1 MEDGSLIAGL
11 IRKKAEITAQ
21 VEALQ
26 RQLRQLIMDAD
37 SIDGAICIPNPAI
50 DLTDTRP
57 RTVPRS
63 HVAFLGEVRRTTL
76 NMLRETGLALTIKD
90 IAFRVMTERKLSVSD
105 VRLVRLIEKV
115 GSGLRRLRR
124 RGSVQ
129 SEKDR
134 GRSLRWTLVQAEG
147 G

>member
-1 MEDGSLIAGL
+1 MENDNLIAGL
-11 IRKKAEITAQ
+11 IRKKSEITAQ

-26 RQLRQLIMDAD
+26 IQLRQLIMDAD
-37 SIDGAICIPNPAI
+37 NIDGAIRIFNPDI
-50 DLTDTRP
+50 DLADIRP

-90 IAFRVMTERKLSVSD
+90 IALRVMTERKLNISD
-105 VRLVRLIEKV
+105 ARLVRLIEKKV
-115 GSGLRRLRR
+115 GSCLRSLRS
-124 RGSVQ
+124 RGVVQ

-134 GRSLRWTLVQAEG
+134 GSYLRWKPV
-147 G
+147 

>member
-1 MEDGSLIAGL
+1 MENDNLIAGL
-11 IRKKAEITAQ
+11 IRKKSEITAQ

-26 RQLRQLIMDAD
+26 IQLRQLIMDAD
-37 SIDGAICIPNPAI
+37 NIDGAIHIFNPDI
-50 DLTDTRP
+50 DLTDIRP

-90 IAFRVMTERKLSVSD
+90 IALRVMTERKLSISD
-105 VRLVRLIEKV
+105 ARLVRLIEKKV
-115 GSGLRRLRR
+115 GSCLRSLRS
-124 RGSVQ
+124 RGIVQ

-134 GRSLRWTLVQAEG
+134 GSYLRRKLT
-147 G
+147 

>member
-1 MEDGSLIAGL
+1 MENDNLVAGL

-26 RQLRQLIMDAD
+26 IQLRQLIMDAD
-37 SIDGAICIPNPAI
+37 NIDGAIRIFNPEI
-50 DLTDTRP
+50 DLADIRP

-76 NMLRETGLALTIKD
+76 NMLWETGLALTIKD
-90 IAFRVMTERKLSVSD
+90 IAFRVMAERKLSVSD
-105 VRLVRLIEKV
+105 ARLVRLIEKKV
-115 GSGLRRLRR
+115 GSCLRSLRS
-124 RGSVQ
+124 RGVVQ

-134 GRSLRWTLVQAEG
+134 GSYLRWKLV
-147 G
+147 

>member
-1 MEDGSLIAGL
+1 MENDNLIAGL

-26 RQLRQLIMDAD
+26 IQLRQLIMDAD
-37 SIDGAICIPNPAI
+37 NIDGAIRVFNPDI
-50 DLTDTRP
+50 DLADIRP

-63 HVAFLGEVRRTTL
+63 HVAFLGEVRRTTM

-90 IAFRVMTERKLSVSD
+90 IALRVMTERKLNISD
-105 VRLVRLIEKV
+105 ARLVRLIEKKV
-115 GSGLRRLRR
+115 GSCLRSLRS
-124 RGSVQ
+124 RGVVQ

-134 GRSLRWTLVQAEG
+134 GSYLRWKLV
-147 G
+147 

>member
-1 MEDGSLIAGL
+1 MENDNLIAGL

-26 RQLRQLIMDAD
+26 IQLRQLIMNAD
-37 SIDGAICIPNPAI
+37 NIDGAIRIFNPEI
-50 DLTDTRP
+50 DLADIRP

-90 IAFRVMTERKLSVSD
+90 IAFRVMTERKLSISD
-105 VRLVRLIEKV
+105 ARLVRLIEKKV
-115 GSGLRRLRR
+115 GSCLRNLRS
-124 RGSVQ
+124 RGVVQ

-134 GRSLRWTLVQAEG
+134 GSYLRWKLV
-147 G
+147 